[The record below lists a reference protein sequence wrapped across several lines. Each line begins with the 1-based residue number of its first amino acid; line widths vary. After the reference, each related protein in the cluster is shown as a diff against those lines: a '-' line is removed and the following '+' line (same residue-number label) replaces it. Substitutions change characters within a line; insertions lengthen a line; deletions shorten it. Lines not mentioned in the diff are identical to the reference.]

1 MNKLNNDA
9 LPWWE
14 KYKRQPF
21 SLWIYREEI
30 HRFQTTSWSRRWIST
45 LELKT
50 CTLGHLY
57 EALFVR
63 STNSTMLCSFVL
75 RTLRSSVRSFYELYD
90 ALFACSTKMN
100 VYSVRLIFRWTSL
113 WLVRSTWIR
122 LFFELTAQAPVL
134 LERTLYSEKVLY
146 LAK

>member
-1 MNKLNNDA
+1 MYAWSSVRSSVRSFYKLYD
-9 LPWWE
+9 
-14 KYKRQPF
+14 
-21 SLWIYREEI
+21 
-30 HRFQTTSWSRRWIST
+30 
-45 LELKT
+45 
-50 CTLGHLY
+50 
-57 EALFVR
+57 ALFVR

-134 LERTLYSEKVLY
+134 LERTLYS
-146 LAK
+146 